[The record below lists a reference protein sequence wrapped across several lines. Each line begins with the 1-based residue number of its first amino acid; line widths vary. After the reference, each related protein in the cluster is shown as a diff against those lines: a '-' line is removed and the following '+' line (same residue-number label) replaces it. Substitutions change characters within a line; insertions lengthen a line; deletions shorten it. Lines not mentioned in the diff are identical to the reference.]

1 MHINSINA
9 YHEELPRL
17 SKRAS
22 AIYNFFANTHSRLER
37 FYTDRQVK
45 TILGFND
52 MNQVRP
58 RITELIQLGLLEE
71 VGKTKCP
78 ITCKMVRVVN
88 LGGCK

>member
-9 YHEELPRL
+9 YHEELPKL

-22 AIYNFFANTHSRLER
+22 VIYNFFANTHSRLER

-58 RITELIQLGLLEE
+58 RITELIKLGLLEE

-88 LGGCK
+88 LGGCR

>member
-9 YHEELPRL
+9 YYEELPRL

-22 AIYNFFANTHSRLER
+22 DIYNFFTNTHSRNER
-37 FYTDRQVK
+37 FHTDRQVK
-45 TILGFND
+45 TILGFDD